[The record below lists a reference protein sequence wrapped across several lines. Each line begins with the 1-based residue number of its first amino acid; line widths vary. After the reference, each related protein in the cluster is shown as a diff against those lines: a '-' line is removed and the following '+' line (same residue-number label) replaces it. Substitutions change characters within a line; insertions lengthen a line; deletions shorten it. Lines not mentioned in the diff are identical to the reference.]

1 MDAMQ
6 AAPVPSV
13 QNWNAYLDIIREC
26 RVNEVE
32 EVRQTSIGTNGTP
45 QEQLQPDEEG
55 VSCALAALFL
65 RALPLGARG

>member
-26 RVNEVE
+26 RVNEIE
-32 EVRQTSIGTNGTP
+32 EVRQTSIGTTGTS
-45 QEQLQPDEEG
+45 Q
-55 VSCALAALFL
+55 V
-65 RALPLGARG
+65 